1 MAPPHFSRSGQ
12 PWMTD
17 YAHHFTTYPTGF
29 SDLPMAM
36 QALTLNDG
44 PVGGRQFLIAPYPM
58 YFIE

>member
-1 MAPPHFSRSGQ
+1 MP
-12 PWMTD
+12 
-17 YAHHFTTYPTGF
+17 TTLLVTCPTGF
-29 SDLPMAM
+29 IDLPMAL